1 MKPLGTENGFS
12 LILFYFFQ
20 FKENSLI
27 FFLHHSGASA
37 AGQRPGGLFNR
48 LNNFN
53 SKTTAEDTTTTE
65 TTSSSNS
72 FQPRTTSRPRLQGGF
87 KPRPQKAQT
96 VKDLLSSIPKDDLG
110 GLLPKDFADRRP
122 SSKFN
127 KRPFQTSTIDSIKQ
141 DDVSKFLPPGFKYE
155 ETTTSTTTD
164 TSLIEDI
171 LSSIEQDD
179 LAKLLPKDFGPL
191 PDFSKNKSRPK
202 PPRLFQKTSETTQK
216 TTEASSE
223 ASPSLIDSFIK
234 DDISKFLPPGFNAG
248 SVPSEESTTTTTTT
262 KKPDFKLDISSLF
275 DDIKTDDVKAL
286 LPPDFNKPASTR
298 APTTAEVTTE
308 KIVLKFPTRPGGS
321 ATKGDYESAT
331 KATGISGPPPF
342 VPKIKSFEE
351 R

>member
-1 MKPLGTENGFS
+1 M
-12 LILFYFFQ
+12 
-20 FKENSLI
+20 
-27 FFLHHSGASA
+27 
-37 AGQRPGGLFNR
+37 
-48 LNNFN
+48 
-53 SKTTAEDTTTTE
+53 
-65 TTSSSNS
+65 
-72 FQPRTTSRPRLQGGF
+72 GGF
-87 KPRPQKAQT
+87 KPRPPKSQT
-96 VKDLLSSIPKDDLG
+96 VKDLLSSIPKDDVSS
-110 GLLPKDFADRRP
+110 LLPKDFADRRP
-122 SSKFN
+122 SKFN
-127 KRPFQTSTIDSIKQ
+127 KRPQTSTSSIKQ
-141 DDVSKFLPPGFKYE
+141 DDVSKFLPPGFKFE

-202 PPRLFQKTSETTQK
+202 PPRLFQKTTSDSSTTQK
-216 TTEASSE
+216 TTNEA
-223 ASPSLIDSFIK
+223 SLIDTFIK
-234 DDISKFLPPGFNAG
+234 DDISKFLPPGFNAA
-248 SVPSEESTTTTTTT
+248 SVPSEEAAAASSTTTT